1 MLARAWQEGKASLKA
16 GPVAVEDI
24 LVLTRNVRPEDR
36 LGSKV
41 RVPVE
46 VTGLALDWHP
56 DNFLVG
62 IVIVEDDPVVR
73 LAQAIPSNVPA
84 GNDEVDPGPVSTAL
98 RMVVVNPAGIDLA
111 VD

>member
-1 MLARAWQEGKASLKA
+1 MLARALKEGKPGLKT
-16 GPVAVEDI
+16 GPITIEDI

-73 LAQAIPSNVPA
+73 LGKAIPSNVPA